1 MRYLE
6 DPRQSSLFDVF
17 AEILSPVAY
26 RRLQSGW
33 QHLFRSAILKRMPVG
48 KLADH
53 FDPEMGR
60 PTKELYSMA
69 GLLFIM
75 EFRDW
80 THEEAADAYMFNIDV
95 QYALNLPP
103 EQQSLCRR
111 TIERYI
117 ALFREDDL
125 AQQIMHDVTA
135 ELVTLLE
142 LDVSQQRLDST
153 HIESNMA
160 KFGRIRLMSTAI
172 RRFLTQLKRHDEGSY
187 SQIRRNI
194 RDRYEASPHSIFGWK
209 KLDDDGIKELR
220 QSVAEDLAYLV
231 DRYRRNK
238 NHNGRSTY
246 LMMVKV
252 FEQQCQVEGDR
263 VSVRDKTGGNIVCN
277 PSDPDAT
284 RDGHK
289 GSGYQVQLSET
300 CSPDNEVQLIVSAIP
315 ETACQS
321 DSASLEVVVEDL
333 RRQDFL
339 PARMLADT
347 AYGSDDNHCRCS
359 EDGIDL
365 VSPTP
370 GKCPENQIDPQMLT
384 AVDFRVEMGTNIR
397 ANGEVETCPQ
407 CVACPAGRVP
417 HRSHYDHYTG
427 QIKVLQ
433 LPETCRACPFDARCP
448 RKWEL
453 GFRAVTINPKQV
465 RLIERRHHEQT
476 GEFKDQYRVRSGIE
490 STNSLL
496 KRGTGLGRLRVRGRK
511 AVFMSILLKVAGWN
525 VLRAAKAL
533 RTVAKS
539 PLSRWIIAF
548 IGPRTNDWRSNY
560 NFLVA

>member
-1 MRYLE
+1 VRYLE

-17 AEILSPVAY
+17 ADILSTVAY
-26 RRLQSGW
+26 SKLRSGW
-33 QHLFRSAILKRMPVG
+33 QHLFRSAILKRMPAE
-48 KLADH
+48 KLANH
-53 FDPEMGR
+53 FHPVMGR

-80 THEEAADAYMFNIDV
+80 THEEAADAYMFSVDV
-95 QYALNLPP
+95 QYALNLKP

-117 ALFREDDL
+117 SLFREDEL
-125 AQQIMHDVTA
+125 AQGIMHDVTA

-187 SQIRRNI
+187 SQLRPSIRE
-194 RDRYEASPHSIFGWK
+194 RYEASPNSVFGWK
-209 KLDDDGIKELR
+209 KLSDDEVNTLR

-231 DRYRRNK
+231 DQYRRNK
-238 NHNGRSTY
+238 NHNSRSTY

-263 VSVRDKTGGNIVCN
+263 VRVREKTGGNIVCN

-284 RDGHK
+284 LDGHK

-300 CSPDNEVQLIVSAIP
+300 CSPDNATQLILSALP

-321 DSASLEVVVEDL
+321 DSAALKDVVEDL
-333 RRQDFL
+333 KERGVL
-339 PARMLADT
+339 PSQMLADT
-347 AYGSDDNHCRCS
+347 AYGSDENHCHCRD
-359 EDGIDL
+359 EGIDL
-365 VSPTP
+365 ISPTA

-397 ANGEVETCPQ
+397 ANGLVETCPQ
-407 CVACPAGRVP
+407 CVACPAGTIP
-417 HRSHYDHYTG
+417 HRSHYDRDTG
-427 QIKVLQ
+427 QITVLQ
-433 LPETCRACPFDARCP
+433 LPETCRACSLDARCP
-448 RKWEL
+448 RKRESA
-453 GFRAVTINPKQV
+453 FYAVAINPKQV
-465 RLIERRHHEQT
+465 RLIERRRHEQT
-476 GEFKDQYRVRSGIE
+476 DDFKDKYRVRSGIE

-525 VLRAAKAL
+525 VMRAAKAMGKA
-533 RTVAKS
+533 AKS
-539 PLSRWIIAF
+539 ALSRRIVSSIQ
-548 IGPRTNDWRSNY
+548 PRPTILRSNSK
-560 NFLVA
+560 FLAI

>member
-1 MRYLE
+1 VRYLE
-6 DPRQSSLFDVF
+6 DPRQTRLFDVF
-17 AEILSPVAY
+17 ADILSPTAY
-26 RRLQSGW
+26 QKLRKSW
-33 QHLFRSAILKRMPVG
+33 QHLFRSAILNRMPAE

-53 FDPEMGR
+53 FHPEMGR

-80 THEEAADAYMFNIDV
+80 THEEAANAYMFHVDV
-95 QYALNLPP
+95 QYALNLQP
-103 EQQSLCRR
+103 ERQSLCRR

-117 ALFREDDL
+117 VLFREDEL
-125 AQQIMHDVTA
+125 AQGIMHDVTA

-172 RRFLTQLKRHDEGSY
+172 RRFLTQLKRHDEESY
-187 SQIRRNI
+187 SQLRPGV
-194 RDRYEASPHSIFGWK
+194 RDRYESSPHSIFGWK
-209 KLDDDGIKELR
+209 KLDDEGVDSLR

-231 DRYRRNK
+231 DRYRRDK
-238 NHNGRSTY
+238 THNGRSTY
-246 LMMVKV
+246 LMLVKV

-263 VSVRDKTGGNIVCN
+263 VIVRDKTGGNIVCN

-284 RDGHK
+284 LDGHK

-300 CSPDNEVQLIVSAIP
+300 CSPDNKTQLILAAIP

-321 DSASLEVVVEDL
+321 DSASLVDVIDEL
-333 RRQDFL
+333 KQQGFSPSQL
-339 PARMLADT
+339 LADT
-347 AYGSDDNHCRCS
+347 AYGSDENHCHCR
-359 EDGIDL
+359 EEGIDL
-365 VSPTP
+365 ISPTA
-370 GKCPENQIDPQMLT
+370 GKCPENQIDSQMLT
-384 AVDFRVEMGTNIR
+384 AADFPVEMGTNIR
-397 ANGEVETCPQ
+397 ANGQVETCPQ
-407 CVACPAGRVP
+407 CVVCPAGQVP
-417 HRSHYDHYTG
+417 HRSHYDHFSG

-433 LPETCRACPFDARCP
+433 HPEICQACPLSKRCP
-448 RKWEL
+448 RKWES
-453 GFRAVTINPKQV
+453 GFSVVTINPKQV
-465 RLIERRHHEQT
+465 RLIERRRHEQT
-476 GEFKDQYRVRSGIE
+476 DDFKNKYRVRSGIE

-533 RTVAKS
+533 CKATKS
-539 PLSRWIIAF
+539 SIFRWIISS
-548 IGPRTNDWRSNY
+548 IGPRRTASRPKRR
-560 NFLVA
+560 LLAV

>member
-1 MRYLE
+1 M
-6 DPRQSSLFDVF
+6 
-17 AEILSPVAY
+17 AY
-26 RRLQSGW
+26 QKLRRGW
-33 QHLFRSAILKRMPVG
+33 QHLFRSVILKRMPAK

-53 FDPEMGR
+53 FHPVMGR

-80 THEEAADAYMFNIDV
+80 THEEAADAYMFHVDV
-95 QYALNLPP
+95 QYALNLQP

-117 ALFREDDL
+117 ALFREDEM
-125 AQQIMHDVTA
+125 AQGIMHDVTT
-135 ELVTLLE
+135 ELVSLLE

-172 RRFLTQLKRHDEGSY
+172 RRFLTQLKRHDEVSY
-187 SQIRRNI
+187 SQLRRSI
-194 RDRYEASPHSIFGWK
+194 PERYESSPNSIFGWK
-209 KLDDDGIKELR
+209 KLDDEEVNTLR

-238 NHNGRSTY
+238 NHNSRSTY

-252 FEQQCQVEGDR
+252 FEQQCHVEGDR
-263 VSVRDKTGGNIVCN
+263 VCVREKTGGNIVCN

-284 RDGHK
+284 LDGHK

-300 CSPDNEVQLIVSAIP
+300 CSPDNETQLILSAIP

-321 DSASLEVVVEDL
+321 DSAAFADVIDELKE
-333 RRQDFL
+333 RGFL
-339 PARMLADT
+339 PSQMLADT
-347 AYGSDDNHCRCS
+347 AYGGDENYCRCR
-359 EDGIDL
+359 EEGIDL
-365 VSPTP
+365 ISPTP
-370 GKCPENQIDPQMLT
+370 GRCPENQIDPQMLT
-384 AVDFRVEMGTNIR
+384 AADFQVGVGTNIR
-397 ANGEVETCPQ
+397 ANGVVETGPQ
-407 CVACPAGRVP
+407 CIACPAGRAP
-417 HRSHYDHYTG
+417 HRSHYDRYTG

-433 LPETCRACPFDARCP
+433 LPQTCRTCPLDARCL
-448 RKWEL
+448 RTWDF
-453 GFRAVTINPKQV
+453 GFPAVTINPKQV
-465 RLIERRHHEQT
+465 RLIERRRREQT
-476 GEFKDQYRVRSGIE
+476 DEFKDRYRVRSGIE

-496 KRGTGLGRLRVRGRK
+496 KRNTGLGRLRVRGQK
-511 AVFMSILLKVAGWN
+511 AVFMSIVLKVAGWN

-533 RTVAKS
+533 SRAAKS
-539 PLSRWIIAF
+539 SSSRWSVSSTDSPPMASRPKC
-548 IGPRTNDWRSNY
+548 G
-560 NFLVA
+560 FLAV

>member
-1 MRYLE
+1 MRHLE
-6 DPRQSSLFDVF
+6 DPRQTRLFDVF

-26 RRLQSGW
+26 RKLQSGW
-33 QHLFRSAILKRMPVG
+33 QHLFRSAILKRMPAE
-48 KLADH
+48 KLGDH
-53 FDPEMGR
+53 FHPVMGR

-80 THEEAADAYMFNIDV
+80 THEEASDAYMFNIDV
-95 QYALNLPP
+95 QYALNLQP

-111 TIERYI
+111 TIERYVS
-117 ALFREDDL
+117 LFREDDL
-125 AQQIMHDVTA
+125 AQQVMHDVTA

-172 RRFLTQLKRHDEGSY
+172 RQFLTQLRRHDEGSY
-187 SQIRRNI
+187 SQIRRSI
-194 RDRYEASPHSIFGWK
+194 RDRYEASPNSIFGWK
-209 KLDDDGIKELR
+209 TLDADEVDELR

-238 NHNGRSTY
+238 KHNSRGTY

-252 FEQQCQVEGDR
+252 FEQQCEIVGDR
-263 VSVRDKTGGNIVCN
+263 VSVRSKTGGNIVCN

-284 RDGHK
+284 LDGHK

-300 CSPDNEVQLIVSAIP
+300 CSPDNDVQLILSAIP

-321 DSASLEVVVEDL
+321 DSASLADVVDVL
-333 RRQDFL
+333 KQQGFL
-339 PARMLADT
+339 PSQMLADT
-347 AYGSDDNHCRCS
+347 AYGGDENHCRCG
-359 EDGIDL
+359 EEGIDL
-365 VSPTP
+365 ISPVP

-384 AVDFRVEMGTNIR
+384 AADFQIGMGTNIR
-397 ANGEVETCPQ
+397 ANGLVETYPRCLVCPGGQ
-407 CVACPAGRVP
+407 VP
-417 HRSHYDHYTG
+417 HRSHYDHHTG

-433 LPETCRACPFDARCP
+433 HPQICQACPLFARCP
-448 RKWEL
+448 REMEF
-453 GFRAVTINPKQV
+453 GFSAVTIHPKQV
-465 RLIERRHHEQT
+465 RLIERRRHQQT
-476 GEFKDQYRVRSGIE
+476 DEFKNKYRLRSGIE
-490 STNSLL
+490 STNALL
-496 KRGTGLGRLRVRGRK
+496 KRVTGLGRLRVRGKR

-525 VLRAAKAL
+525 LLRAAAAFFL
-533 RTVAKS
+533 LAQTRHFTRFELFPRAAKRLARLTPS
-539 PLSRWIIAF
+539 IIA
-548 IGPRTNDWRSNY
+548 
-560 NFLVA
+560 A